1 MGVRMVTTMLKQRDS
16 EEILAVLERYKR
28 AIHTQSAADFL
39 PIWAQTGENV
49 LISPAG
55 CFRGTE
61 AIYRDFLLGRIRAAY
76 TQIDLITESVA
87 LRALTA
93 DSAAV
98 VFAYRTACIRRETGE
113 PHGLR
118 AWKRRST
125 SGSRTAGSSRTST
138 IPAKPSRADA
148 WAGRLT
154 YRARALRGNPAKN
167 IFCIYQ

>member
-16 EEILAVLERYKR
+16 EAIYTVLERYKR

-93 DSAAV
+93 DSAAA

-118 AWKRRST
+118 GMETQVYVREPDGWKLAHVHY
-125 SGSRTAGSSRTST
+125 SGEA
-138 IPAKPSRADA
+138 IPR
-148 WAGRLT
+148 
-154 YRARALRGNPAKN
+154 
-167 IFCIYQ
+167 